1 MAKAPVKPGVNGEA
15 PVKTSRMVKGKA
27 PVKTRMVVKFKAPVQ
42 TSTVVEAPV
51 QTSTV
56 VEAPVQTSTQSSS
69 IMKKDHYCVL
79 CGEMYSAKVGF
90 NRHHF

>member
-1 MAKAPVKPGVNGEA
+1 MAKAPVKPVVNGEA

-51 QTSTV
+51 QTST
-56 VEAPVQTSTQSSS
+56 QSSS

-90 NRHHF
+90 NRNHF